1 MTEDQIAR
9 ECYKHRTLIN
19 KICHQRGLKPHHAD
33 DLMQE
38 VVIYVVSYWRKYGID
53 FSRSFGGLV
62 RTSAVQRAKNI
73 TRKNTKA
80 KFIVTDSRF
89 NGADTAES
97 PEQVVTAEY
106 ERTSAVERC
115 GQCTFDAR
123 ALIEALEAGLIAPEI
138 AEHDELSVNTVH
150 ARIRRIRELLK

>member
-1 MTEDQIAR
+1 MTEDQLAK
-9 ECYKHRTLIN
+9 ECYKHRDLIN
-19 KICHQRGLKPHHAD
+19 KICHRRGIKPHEAD

-38 VVIYVVSYWRKYGID
+38 VVIYVISYWRKYGID

-62 RTSAVQRAKNI
+62 RTSAVQRAQNI
-73 TRKNTKA
+73 KRKNAKA

-89 NGADTAES
+89 NGADTSES
-97 PEQVVTAEY
+97 PEQVVIAEY
-106 ERTSAVERC
+106 ERTRALARC
-115 GQCTFDAR
+115 EQCTFDAR

-150 ARIRRIRELLK
+150 GRIKRIRELVK